1 MKTLT
6 RWAAVVGR
14 VSAGVSNCC
23 VVVAVAGAVFLVQEV
38 WGQGSPPAV
47 IELVAFAG
55 DPAPGIPGATF
66 SSLCAPQ
73 IDAAGNVLVLA
84 FLQGPDITGAN
95 NMAVFYGPPGGLEKV
110 LWEGEQAPDMPAGV
124 VMSDLNYTVF
134 LSETGWIAATLRVAG
149 PGIVAG
155 VNDWVSLCGP
165 PGDFRKV
172 IQAGDRAPGFEEGVY
187 INGAYGLD
195 GYLSDNGTLLAT
207 ARIIGG
213 GGRYTPDRV
222 YWTGTRD
229 ELHVAF
235 RAGTAAP
242 GCPEGVVFLM
252 ATSVSHNDLG
262 EIAVGAVLE
271 GPGVTPLN
279 NRGLWLGGPGD
290 LTKITRMGDPVPDM
304 PEGVTWKMT
313 GGGLSTING
322 VGETAEKGT
331 IQGPGITE
339 ANQRVLFAGDRTG
352 IQLVRQTGDPAP
364 EVGSGVTV
372 WFVGNYLI
380 NKRSEMLYTVYYTG
394 DGITEDT
401 WGGAYFGPF
410 DGPQLTLRDG
420 APAPGFP
427 ADVTLRKVGG
437 VAYYGVLNDVGDIV
451 VPTQIA
457 GPGITAGNNAV
468 LWLRHR
474 VLGRWVPLLRSGDEL
489 DGRTIYAEDEGEMAR
504 YCHPTGGSDGQ
515 GQSFNDLG
523 MLVTRVEFADGT
535 HGIYRISPP
544 VFGDGDGDGV
554 VDENDWALLLDC
566 WTGPAGS
573 VTPEC
578 AVFDLDL
585 DGDVDLIDQQMFQQ
599 LSCQ

>member
-1 MKTLT
+1 LVI
-6 RWAAVVGR
+6 AVVG
-14 VSAGVSNCC
+14 AM
-23 VVVAVAGAVFLVQEV
+23 FLVQEV

-47 IELVAFAG
+47 IELMAFAG

-134 LSETGWIAATLRVAG
+134 LSETGWIAVTLRVAG

-271 GPGVTPLN
+271 GPGVSRLN

-304 PEGVTWKMT
+304 PEGVTWKAT
-313 GGGLSTING
+313 CGSLQGING
-322 VGETAEKGT
+322 VSDTAEEGDV
-331 IQGPGITE
+331 QGPGITE
-339 ANQRVLFAGDRTG
+339 ANQRVLFAGDRTA
-352 IQLVRQTGDPAP
+352 IHLVRQTGDPAP
-364 EVGSGVTV
+364 EIGSGVAIL
-372 WFVGNYLI
+372 FLGSSYLI
-380 NKRSEMLYTVYYTG
+380 NKRSEIVYAVMYAG
-394 DGITEDT
+394 EGITEDNCAGT
-401 WGGAYFGPF
+401 YFGPF
-410 DGPQLTLRDG
+410 DAPELALRDG
-420 APAPGFP
+420 APAPGFS
-427 ADVTLRKVGG
+427 AGVTIRQAWAP
-437 VAYYGVLNDVGDIV
+437 AYYGVLNDVGDIV
-451 VPTQIA
+451 APTQIA

-523 MLVTRVEFADGT
+523 MLVTRLEFADGT

-599 LSCQ
+599 LSCK